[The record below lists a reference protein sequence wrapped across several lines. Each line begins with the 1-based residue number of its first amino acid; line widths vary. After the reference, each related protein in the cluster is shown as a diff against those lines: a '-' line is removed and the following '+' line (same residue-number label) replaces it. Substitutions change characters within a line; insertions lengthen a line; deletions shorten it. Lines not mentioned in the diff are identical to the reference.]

1 MSIEAIDLNLLHV
14 LHLVLTER
22 SVAGAARRLHV
33 TPSAVSNALA
43 RLRDLLDD
51 PIVTRKGRGIVP
63 TPRAAELAPAIAR
76 ALHDLDVALF
86 AARFDPATCTRTF
99 TLAVADAGQLT
110 YVPHIARR
118 MTAELPRARLR
129 VVGIDSL
136 VSLGDLAAPEVDV
149 HIGIPGRGP
158 GIHHEPLLTE
168 HTVLIARDRHP
179 ATRARLTGKALASL
193 RHVRVEM
200 VPGRA
205 FRDPVADSYKR
216 AGVERE
222 VVLSVPTFTAAAAV
236 VAATDLVATVPASF
250 ARAYGP
256 RFDVRALA
264 GPIPAR
270 RISLS
275 LSWHERTHQE
285 AASIAF
291 RTLIKQAMAQFG
303 EDKEGPDLRGS

>member
-1 MSIEAIDLNLLHV
+1 MSIDSIDLNLLHV
-14 LHLVLTER
+14 LHLVLAER
-22 SVAGAARRLHV
+22 SVARAARRLHV

-51 PIVTRKGRGIVP
+51 PLVTRKGRGIVP

-86 AARFDPATCTRTF
+86 AARFNPATCTRMF

-110 YVPHIARR
+110 YVPHIVRR
-118 MTAELPRARLR
+118 MALELPKSRLR
-129 VVGIDSL
+129 VIGIDSL
-136 VSLGDLAAPEVDV
+136 VSLGDLASPEVDV

-158 GIHHEPLLTE
+158 GLHHERLLEE
-168 HTVLIARDRHP
+168 HTVLVARNRHP
-179 ATRARLTGKALASL
+179 ATRARLTPRALAAL

-200 VPGRA
+200 VPSRA

-216 AGVERE
+216 AGVERD

-236 VAATDLVATVPASF
+236 VSTTDLVATVPASF
-250 ARAYGP
+250 ASAYGA
-256 RFDVRALA
+256 RFDVCALD
-264 GPIPAR
+264 GPVPAH
-270 RISLS
+270 RISLG

-285 AASIAF
+285 AASIAL
-291 RTLIKQAMAQFG
+291 RTLIKQSIAQIG
-303 EDKEGPDLRGS
+303 EE